1 MAEID
6 LPITVKLGRKEYAL
20 NLNIYRNAYYRTLN
34 DMKVKFTEEVTPQ
47 ILNLPTYKTVSLTYT
62 LYPKTK
68 RLCDVANICSIV
80 DKFFCDALV
89 KNQKLKDDN
98 YNIVKDVKY
107 QIGKVDKENPRV
119 TVTITGELN
128 ESNLGSK

>member
-6 LPITVKLGRKEYAL
+6 LPLTIKLGRKDYAL

-34 DMKVKFTEEVTPQ
+34 DIKVKFTEEVTPQ
-47 ILNLPTYKTVSLTYT
+47 ILNLPTYKTVSLIYT

-80 DKFFCDALV
+80 DKFFCDVLV
-89 KNQKLKDDN
+89 KNHKLEDDN
-98 YNIVKDVKY
+98 YTIVKDVKY

-119 TVTITGELN
+119 TVTITGDIN
-128 ESNLGSK
+128 EDYLGSK